1 MSTDINVNIQKGGS
15 KLDAILALVTS
26 VLTGQQQFKEQF
38 MAAIDNVNANLQ
50 TNAANL
56 AALSDVVQQALAK
69 LGSKPAAT
77 EAQIQ
82 SVADA
87 IAAENT
93 SIASLTAALT
103 TAVAST

>member
-1 MSTDINVNIQKGGS
+1 MTEINVTIQKGGS
-15 KLDAILALVTS
+15 KIDTILALVTS
-26 VLTGQQQFKEQF
+26 VLAGQVSKEQF
-38 MAAIDNVNANLQ
+38 MAALDNVNANLQ

-56 AALSDVVQQALAK
+56 AALSDVVQEALAR

-82 SVADA
+82 AVADA
-87 IAAENT
+87 IAAENS

-103 TAVAST
+103 TAVTST

>member
-1 MSTDINVNIQKGGS
+1 MTDINVTIQKGGS
-15 KLDAILALVTS
+15 KIDAILALVTS
-26 VLTGQQQFKEQF
+26 VLAGQVSKEQF
-38 MAAIDNVNANLQ
+38 MAALDNVNANLQ

-56 AALSDVVQQALAK
+56 AALSDVVQEALAR

-82 SVADA
+82 AVADA
-87 IAAENT
+87 IAAENS